1 MLCYNISIPKPTGTN
16 ENTHMTAIAFHTH
29 DHAHCVSTT
38 MARAER
44 YCIDNKLKF
53 TPIRRRALEI
63 LLAEHRALGAYDLL
77 AVLSGEGMGTAP
89 PVAYR
94 ALDFLTSAGF
104 AHKIEGLNAYIAC
117 AHLGADH
124 VPAFLICTN
133 CKSVA
138 EAETEATKGRL
149 GEVARAT
156 GFVIHK
162 SVIEAL
168 GLCPEC
174 QDTPCA

>member
-1 MLCYNISIPKPTGTN
+1 MATIGFRP
-16 ENTHMTAIAFHTH
+16 H
-29 DHAHCVSTT
+29 DHSACISATLAGAEAHC
-38 MARAER
+38 AAH
-44 YCIDNKLKF
+44 KLKL

-77 AVLSGEGMGTAP
+77 GHFANEGLGTAP

-117 AHLGADH
+117 AHLGSDH
-124 VPAFLICTN
+124 APAFLICTL

-138 EAETEATKGRL
+138 EVETEASDGRL
-149 GEVARAT
+149 GAAARAA
-156 GFVIHK
+156 GFEIERTV
-162 SVIEAL
+162 VEAL
-168 GLCPEC
+168 GLCPAC
-174 QDTPCA
+174 QDAA

>member
-1 MLCYNISIPKPTGTN
+1 
-16 ENTHMTAIAFHTH
+16 MTPIGFEAH
-29 DHAHCVSTT
+29 DHADCVRTT
-38 MARAER
+38 LEQAEKVCKARR
-44 YCIDNKLKF
+44 LRL

-77 AVLSGEGMGTAP
+77 AVLAAEGLGTAP

-124 VPAFLICTN
+124 TPAFLICTA

-138 EAETEATKGRL
+138 EAETQTTKGRL
-149 GEVARAT
+149 AEAARDS
-156 GFVIHK
+156 GFHIERT
-162 SVIEAL
+162 VIEAL
-168 GLCPEC
+168 GLCPAC
-174 QDTPCA
+174 QDAA

>member
-1 MLCYNISIPKPTGTN
+1 
-16 ENTHMTAIAFHTH
+16 MTAIGFDSH
-29 DHAHCVSTT
+29 DHAQCVSTT
-38 MARAER
+38 LARAER
-44 YCIDNKLKF
+44 YCAENKLKF
-53 TPIRRRALEI
+53 TAIRRRSLEI

-77 AVLSGEGMGTAP
+77 AVLGKEGLGTAP

-124 VPAFLICTN
+124 APAFLICTS

-138 EAETEATKGRL
+138 EAEADATDGQL

-156 GFVIHK
+156 GFTIQRT
-162 SVIEAL
+162 VIEAL
-168 GLCPEC
+168 GVCPKC
-174 QDTPCA
+174 QPETPCA

>member
-1 MLCYNISIPKPTGTN
+1 
-16 ENTHMTAIAFHTH
+16 MTAVGFETH
-29 DHAHCVSTT
+29 DHAACVRSTLAQADAACK
-38 MARAER
+38 ARR
-44 YCIDNKLKF
+44 LRM

-77 AVLSGEGMGTAP
+77 AVLAKEGLGTAP

-94 ALDFLTSAGF
+94 ALDFLTAAGF

-124 VPAFLICTN
+124 TPAFLICTN

-138 EAETEATKGRL
+138 EAETQTTSGRL
-149 GEVARAT
+149 AEAARSV
-156 GFVIHK
+156 GFRIDRT
-162 SVIEAL
+162 VIEAL
-168 GLCPEC
+168 GLCPAC
-174 QDTPCA
+174 QDQTTC

>member
-1 MLCYNISIPKPTGTN
+1 MA
-16 ENTHMTAIAFHTH
+16 AIGFRPH
-29 DHAHCVSTT
+29 DHSACISSTL
-38 MARAER
+38 AQAEASCAER
-44 YCIDNKLKF
+44 KLNL

-77 AVLSGEGMGTAP
+77 NHFAAEGLGTAP

-117 AHLGADH
+117 AHLGSDH
-124 VPAFLICTN
+124 APAFLICTE

-138 EAETEATKGRL
+138 EAETEASNGRL
-149 GEVARAT
+149 GAAARAA
-156 GFVIHK
+156 GFRIDRIV
-162 SVIEAL
+162 VEAL
-168 GLCPEC
+168 GLCPTC
-174 QDTPCA
+174 QDAA

>member
-1 MLCYNISIPKPTGTN
+1 
-16 ENTHMTAIAFHTH
+16 MTAIGFDRH
-29 DHAHCVSTT
+29 DHTKCVTNT
-38 MARAER
+38 LVGAER
-44 YCIDNKLKF
+44 YCIENKLKF
-53 TPIRRRALEI
+53 TPIRRRSLEI

-77 AVLSGEGMGTAP
+77 AILAREGLGTAP

-124 VPAFLICTN
+124 APAFLICTS
-133 CKSVA
+133 CKAVA
-138 EAETEATKGRL
+138 EAEADTTRHHL

-156 GFVIHK
+156 GFTIRRT
-162 SVIEAL
+162 VIEAL
-168 GLCPEC
+168 GLCPKC
-174 QDTPCA
+174 QPEAPCA

>member
-1 MLCYNISIPKPTGTN
+1 
-16 ENTHMTAIAFHTH
+16 MTAIGFHSH
-29 DHAHCVSTT
+29 DHAQCVSSTL
-38 MARAER
+38 ARAEQ
-44 YCIDNKLKF
+44 YCVENKLKF
-53 TPIRRRALEI
+53 TPIRRRCLEI

-77 AVLSGEGMGTAP
+77 AVLANEGLGTAP

-124 VPAFLICTN
+124 APAFLICTS

-138 EAETEATKGRL
+138 EAETDATQGRL
-149 GEVARAT
+149 GDVARAT
-156 GFVIHK
+156 GFTITHT
-162 SVIEAL
+162 VIEAL
-168 GLCPEC
+168 GLCPTC
-174 QDTPCA
+174 QQDTSCA

>member
-1 MLCYNISIPKPTGTN
+1 MP
-16 ENTHMTAIAFHTH
+16 AFGFQPH
-29 DHAHCVSTT
+29 DHADCIRTT
-38 MARAER
+38 LAQADA
-44 YCIDNKLKF
+44 YCAQHKLKL

-77 AVLSGEGMGTAP
+77 AVLAEDGLGTAP

-117 AHLGADH
+117 AHFGADH
-124 VPAFLICTN
+124 SPAFLICTS

-138 EAETEATKGRL
+138 EAETTATQGRL
-149 GEVARAT
+149 GEAARAA
-156 GFVIHK
+156 GFTISRTV
-162 SVIEAL
+162 VEAL
-168 GLCPEC
+168 GLCPQC
-174 QDTPCA
+174 QEAPCA

>member
-1 MLCYNISIPKPTGTN
+1 
-16 ENTHMTAIAFHTH
+16 MTAIAFAAH
-29 DHAHCVSTT
+29 DHANCVRTT
-38 MARAER
+38 LAQAEATCKARR
-44 YCIDNKLKF
+44 LRM

-77 AVLSGEGMGTAP
+77 AILSREGLGTAP

-117 AHLGADH
+117 AHLGAEH
-124 VPAFLICTN
+124 TPAFLICTA

-138 EAETEATKGRL
+138 EAETQTTTGRL
-149 GEVARAT
+149 ADAAQAT
-156 GFVIHK
+156 GFQIERT
-162 SVIEAL
+162 VIEAL
-168 GLCPEC
+168 GLCPAC
-174 QDTPCA
+174 QDAA

>member
-1 MLCYNISIPKPTGTN
+1 
-16 ENTHMTAIAFHTH
+16 MTAFGFHSH
-29 DHAHCVSTT
+29 DHAQCISTT
-38 MARAER
+38 LQRAEA
-44 YCIDNKLKF
+44 YCAAHGLKF

-77 AVLSGEGMGTAP
+77 AELARDGLGTAP

-94 ALDFLTSAGF
+94 ALDFLTKAGF

-124 VPAFLICTN
+124 SPAFLICTE

-138 EAETEATKGRL
+138 EAETQATQGRL
-149 GEVARAT
+149 GETARAV
-156 GFVIHK
+156 GFRINRT
-162 SVIEAL
+162 VIEAL
-168 GLCPEC
+168 GVCPNC
-174 QDTPCA
+174 QDQPCA

>member
-1 MLCYNISIPKPTGTN
+1 MSALGF
-16 ENTHMTAIAFHTH
+16 ETH
-29 DHAHCVSTT
+29 DHSHCVSSTL
-38 MARAER
+38 ARAET
-44 YCIDNKLKF
+44 YCVENKLKF

-77 AVLSGEGMGTAP
+77 AVLAREGLGTAP

-94 ALDFLTSAGF
+94 ALDFLTAAGF

-124 VPAFLICTN
+124 TPAFLICTS

-138 EAETEATKGRL
+138 EAETEATTGRL

-156 GFVIHK
+156 GFVISHT
-162 SVIEAL
+162 VIEAL
-168 GLCPEC
+168 GLCPKC
-174 QDTPCA
+174 QKDAACA

>member
-1 MLCYNISIPKPTGTN
+1 
-16 ENTHMTAIAFHTH
+16 MTAIGFRSH
-29 DHAHCVSTT
+29 DHAQCVSTT
-38 MARAER
+38 LARAER
-44 YCIDNKLKF
+44 YCVEKKLKF
-53 TPIRRRALEI
+53 TAIRRRSLEI

-77 AVLSGEGMGTAP
+77 AVLGEEGLGTAP

-124 VPAFLICTN
+124 APAFLICTS

-138 EAETEATKGRL
+138 EAEADATEGQL

-156 GFVIHK
+156 GFTIRRT
-162 SVIEAL
+162 VIEAL
-168 GLCPEC
+168 GFCPNC
-174 QDTPCA
+174 QPEAPCA

>member
-1 MLCYNISIPKPTGTN
+1 MSALGFQS
-16 ENTHMTAIAFHTH
+16 H
-29 DHAHCVSTT
+29 DHAHCVSSTL
-38 MARAER
+38 ARAER
-44 YCIDNKLKF
+44 YCIERKLKF

-77 AVLSGEGMGTAP
+77 AVLARDGLGTAP
-89 PVAYR
+89 PAAYR

-117 AHLGADH
+117 AHLGAEH
-124 VPAFLICTN
+124 APAFLICTN

-156 GFVIHK
+156 GFVISHT
-162 SVIEAL
+162 VIEAL
-168 GLCPEC
+168 GLCPRC
-174 QDTPCA
+174 QDGACA